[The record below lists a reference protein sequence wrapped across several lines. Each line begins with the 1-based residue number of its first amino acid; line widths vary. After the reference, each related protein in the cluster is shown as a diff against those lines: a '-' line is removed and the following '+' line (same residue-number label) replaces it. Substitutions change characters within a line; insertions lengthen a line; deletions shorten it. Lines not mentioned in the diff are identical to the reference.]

1 MLTRRHDYDGT
12 FAMFDQLQRQ
22 MNRLF
27 GDYGQE
33 RYSDVQAYG
42 ASSYEWPRL
51 TVNDAGNEL
60 VLRAEVPGLAHADI
74 QLTIDGDVL
83 TLSAERKVTPPEGY
97 KVHRQERATLRFAKS
112 FSLPVEIDAEK
123 ADAKLVDGVLTVT
136 LPKAPKAQPRQIAVR
151 A

>member
-1 MLTRRHDYDGT
+1 MC
-12 FAMFDQLQRQ
+12 
-22 MNRLF
+22 
-27 GDYGQE
+27 
-33 RYSDVQAYG
+33 
-42 ASSYEWPRL
+42 
-51 TVNDAGNEL
+51 
-60 VLRAEVPGLAHADI
+60 RAEVPGLAEKDI

-83 TLSAERKVTPPEGY
+83 TLSAERTVTPPAGY

>member
-1 MLTRRHDYDGT
+1 MLIRRHDHDGT

-27 GDYGQE
+27 GDTGLDRHGE
-33 RYSDVQAYG
+33 VQAHG

-60 VLRAEVPGLAHADI
+60 VLRAEVPGLADKDI

-83 TLSAERKVTPPEGY
+83 TLSAERQVTPPAGY